1 MCMHPDDVLE
11 LFDACAGVTF
21 STAIIHRTE
30 SEWQEILTP
39 AVYRVA
45 RKAGTEP
52 PFSGIYTK
60 CDKEGVYACA
70 CCGTHLFFSQDK
82 FDSGTGWPS
91 FSRPVSPD
99 NIEVHQDSS
108 YGMMR
113 TEVLCR
119 RCKAH
124 LGHVFDDG
132 PLPDRTRYCMNSLS
146 LSLVVCGTEIP
157 DTNMAKSVHE

>member
-1 MCMHPDDVLE
+1 MNPDGVLQ
-11 LFDACAGVTF
+11 LFDACAGVMYD
-21 STAIIHRTE
+21 TAIIRRTE
-30 SEWQEILTP
+30 SEWREILIP
-39 AVYRVA
+39 AVFRVA

-70 CCGTHLFFSQDK
+70 CCGAHLFFSNDK
-82 FDSGTGWPS
+82 FTSGTGWPS
-91 FSRPVSPD
+91 FSRPVSPVNVELHPD
-99 NIEVHQDSS
+99 ASH
-108 YGMMR
+108 GMRR

-132 PLPDRTRYCMNSLS
+132 PLPDGKRYCMNSLS
-146 LSLVVCGTEIP
+146 LSLIDCGTEKS
-157 DTNMAKSVHE
+157 DTHMAKSGHE